1 MIFFTSDLHISH
13 ANIIKFCN
21 RPFDSVEEMN
31 RFIIDSWNKS
41 IKPEDEVYFLGDFSF
56 TISKRGARYF
66 LHKLNGKKYFI
77 KGNHDR
83 TQYLN
88 NFKNSGLIEW
98 WKYDH
103 SFSYDYNG
111 KTYNFSLSHYP
122 HYPSNSD
129 IICVFG
135 HIHGRRIETDGREIG
150 IDVGVDNIGY
160 EPISIETLMNYYY
173 TEDVVSTA
181 QARCNHPL

>member
-1 MIFFTSDLHISH
+1 MIFFTSDL
-13 ANIIKFCN
+13 
-21 RPFDSVEEMN
+21 
-31 RFIIDSWNKS
+31 
-41 IKPEDEVYFLGDFSF
+41 
-56 TISKRGARYF
+56 
-66 LHKLNGKKYFI
+66 
-77 KGNHDR
+77 
-83 TQYLN
+83 
-88 NFKNSGLIEW
+88 
-98 WKYDH
+98 
-103 SFSYDYNG
+103 
-111 KTYNFSLSHYP
+111 
-122 HYPSNSD
+122 NSD